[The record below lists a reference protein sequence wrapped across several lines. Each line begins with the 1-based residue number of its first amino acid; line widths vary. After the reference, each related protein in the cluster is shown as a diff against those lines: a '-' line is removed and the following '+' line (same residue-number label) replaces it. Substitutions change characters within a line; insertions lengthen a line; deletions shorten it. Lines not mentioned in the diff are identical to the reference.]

1 MNLNLQGQKNSF
13 VNIIAFVGFNIQE
26 PIIIYNCKT
35 TRKLSLFSTNMG
47 FIESA
52 TIQYGKQ

>member
-26 PIIIYNCKT
+26 PIIINNCKT

-52 TIQYGKQ
+52 TIQ